1 MNLQV
6 QWGELMCWVLPQH
19 SLFDFL
25 NLLVQ
30 YMLTKCCKIQN
41 LNFNFKF
48 IYFIPHKKKTLFWD
62 KSGLPG
68 RSWCFGTLVGVT
80 TFRGKE
86 N

>member
-1 MNLQV
+1 
-6 QWGELMCWVLPQH
+6 MCWVLPQH

-30 YMLTKCCKIQN
+30 YMLTKCSKIQN

-48 IYFIPHKKKTLFWD
+48 IYFVPHKKKTLFWD

-68 RSWCFGTLVGVT
+68 RSWCVGTPVGVT

>member
-6 QWGELMCWVLPQH
+6 QWGELMLWVLPQQ
-19 SLFDFL
+19 SLFD
-25 NLLVQ
+25 LLI
-30 YMLTKCCKIQN
+30 KCSEIQN

-62 KSGLPG
+62 KSGLPR
-68 RSWCFGTLVGVT
+68 RSWCVGTPVGVT
-80 TFRGKE
+80 AFRGKE